1 MKKELPYFR
10 IENSYGGNQ
19 SWFRDPMMNLGGCAA
34 ATACDSAI
42 YLATYCQRENCC
54 PFDVKELNKETYIRF
69 ASQMKPYLSPR
80 IGGIRTIDIFM
91 DGFQKYL
98 MGVGATGITFEG
110 LQGTEPLE
118 TVKSAIRTQIDQG
131 MPVPYLLLKHKGAN
145 FRDYTWHWFL
155 LAGYEEYKDDFFVKT
170 VTYGGYRWF
179 SLQELWET
187 GYPEKG
193 GLVKIRISPD
203 AYIVLTQDTD
213 AIAN

>member
-1 MKKELPYFR
+1 MKTELPYFQ
-10 IENSYGGNQ
+10 IEHSYGGNQ

-42 YLATYCQRENCC
+42 YLATYYKKENCC
-54 PFDVKELNKETYIRF
+54 PFDMKELSKENYIRF

-80 IGGIRTIDIFM
+80 IGGIRTIEIFM
-91 DGFQKYL
+91 EGLQKYL
-98 MGVGATGITFEG
+98 TEVGETGITLEG
-110 LQGTEPLE
+110 LQGTESLE
-118 TVKSAIRTQIDQG
+118 KAKMSIRTQIDHG
-131 MPVPYLLLKHKGAN
+131 MPVPYLLLKHKGVN

-155 LAGYEEYKDDFFVKT
+155 LVGYEEYEEDFFVKT

-193 GLVKIRISPD
+193 GLVRIILSSD
-203 AYIVLTQDTD
+203 
-213 AIAN
+213 